1 MCRHSLN
8 FYCEL
13 TCSEFLVCTDLLW
26 ISSVYWPALNFQCVM
41 TCSEFLV
48 FMTCSEFLV
57 CNDLLWISSV
67 NDLLWISRMLTFPKF
82 YNIFWHVFH
91 ILIFADTLRFH
102 FMIIL
107 CNQHFP
113 QESFLIPLWKL
124 VLVLG
129 MLLDAV
135 EHILY
140 FLSIAKPAL
149 TVTGLNSFL
158 SICTN
163 KESMCTNKESMCT
176 NKEFICTNY
185 ESICTNKEYIFLAP
199 KMGIL
204 P

>member
-1 MCRHSLN
+1 
-8 FYCEL
+8 
-13 TCSEFLVCTDLLW
+13 
-26 ISSVYWPALNFQCVM
+26 
-41 TCSEFLV
+41 
-48 FMTCSEFLV
+48 
-57 CNDLLWISSV
+57 
-67 NDLLWISRMLTFPKF
+67 
-82 YNIFWHVFH
+82 
-91 ILIFADTLRFH
+91 
-102 FMIIL
+102 
-107 CNQHFP
+107 
-113 QESFLIPLWKL
+113 
-124 VLVLG
+124 

-204 P
+204 PSTLELLKTGENLNSQLSWLLHRKSFS